1 LGRTLHYLFQRM
13 TVEPLLDG
21 GQFVGWQ
28 VVRLDQPEFWDTIDL
43 RLGDVVTAVN
53 DLPIERETEAYDAF
67 ASLKRAE
74 QLRITLLRG
83 GERLE
88 LVFKIVDR
96 GGRRAKPKPGGG
108 TKTKP
113 RLNRA
118 AGAKLRL
125 SRNVGAQ

>member
-1 LGRTLHYLFQRM
+1 M

-28 VVRLDQPEFWDTIDL
+28 VVRLDEPEFWESIDL

-53 DLPIERETEAYDAF
+53 DRPIERETEAYDAF
-67 ASLKRAE
+67 VALKRAR

-96 GGRRAKPKPGGG
+96 EGRGAKPKPGGG
-108 TKTKP
+108 TNAKP
-113 RLNRA
+113 RPRQDA
-118 AGAKLRL
+118 SAKARP
-125 SRNVGAQ
+125 SRDTRVQ